1 MFKRKA
7 ARIKN
12 STGGRVEE
20 DEQVENGGEDENEN
34 ENGFSGCFLPF
45 VAYSPLKVEP

>member
-12 STGGRVEE
+12 SIGERVEV
-20 DEQVENGGEDENEN
+20 DEQVEEGGEVENEL
-34 ENGFSGCFLPF
+34 FGCFLPF
-45 VAYSPLKVEP
+45 VARSPLK

>member
-12 STGGRVEE
+12 SIGERIEE
-20 DEQVENGGEDENEN
+20 DEQVKKGGRDENE
-34 ENGFSGCFLPF
+34 FFGCFLPF
-45 VAYSPLKVEP
+45 VARSPL

>member
-12 STGGRVEE
+12 SIGERIEE
-20 DEQVENGGEDENEN
+20 DEQVKKGGRDKNEL
-34 ENGFSGCFLPF
+34 FGCFLPF
-45 VAYSPLKVEP
+45 VARSPL